1 MILTYL
7 YIPDLLSGI
16 RSEGFWREDRDASRR
31 SFVQEIRRCLKLEEI
46 DKYFFYTL
54 QIQTLVLTH

>member
-31 SFVQEIRRCLKLEEI
+31 SFVQEIRRCLK
-46 DKYFFYTL
+46 F
-54 QIQTLVLTH
+54 